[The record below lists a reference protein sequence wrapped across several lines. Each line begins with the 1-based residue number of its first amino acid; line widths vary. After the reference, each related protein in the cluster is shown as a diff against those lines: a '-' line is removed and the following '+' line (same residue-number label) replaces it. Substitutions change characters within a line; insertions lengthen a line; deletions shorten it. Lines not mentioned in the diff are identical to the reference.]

1 MRNGCHIRSNN
12 TNKHSP
18 QEQRWGSGFSFV
30 GSNNTNKH
38 SPQERKSLVDMTM
51 ICSNNTN
58 KHSPQERNSSRTA
71 SISVQII
78 QINIVLKNS
87 QVY

>member
-38 SPQERKSLVDMTM
+38 SPQER
-51 ICSNNTN
+51 
-58 KHSPQERNSSRTA
+58 NSSRTA